1 MLSIPITYF
10 PQGVLGTPLFL
21 TLLISPLIQL
31 RLLRHRTTINMA
43 ESLSR
48 QLCLILLLIISLLQD
63 LLFLHIPLNIIPQDD
78 YRIDRVR
85 NNKIQNNRLLVKA

>member
-10 PQGVLGTPLFL
+10 PQGVLGTPLSP
-21 TLLISPLIQL
+21 TPRISPLIQL
-31 RLLRHRTTINMA
+31 RLLRHRTTISMVVF
-43 ESLSR
+43 LSR

-78 YRIDRVR
+78 YRIGRVR
-85 NNKIQNNRLLVKA
+85 YNKIQNNRLLVNL